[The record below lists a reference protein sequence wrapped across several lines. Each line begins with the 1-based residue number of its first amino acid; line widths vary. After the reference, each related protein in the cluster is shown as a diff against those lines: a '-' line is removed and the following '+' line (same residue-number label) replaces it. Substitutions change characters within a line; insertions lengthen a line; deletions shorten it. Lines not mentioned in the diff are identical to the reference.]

1 MEDMEKKYNYLEK
14 IFLNNIEINYTECG
28 HIFKTKE
35 TCVWLNRKEK
45 IEIKTNEFNIES
57 IINKKHLLLILVI
70 FEGLNII
77 INKEE
82 KKMKLKINEEKI
94 TIENFKIENLL
105 ENPSEE
111 IKISMRTANKDI
123 KPYDVQI
130 WLDSPEEED
139 GYLLSLEEQRIKT
152 EYGQK

>member
-1 MEDMEKKYNYLEK
+1 
-14 IFLNNIEINYTECG
+14 
-28 HIFKTKE
+28 
-35 TCVWLNRKEK
+35 
-45 IEIKTNEFNIES
+45 
-57 IINKKHLLLILVI
+57 LILVI

-130 WLDSPEEED
+130 
-139 GYLLSLEEQRIKT
+139 
-152 EYGQK
+152 